1 MKHYIYDPAASAIL
15 GLDGAPITGYE
26 PGLTSERLF
35 ENQPFSRLT
44 LMATNTNGELATIS
58 TRGVVDGLTPQRVQ
72 EAVRTLNFI
81 RVKFTGLILEAKGD
95 AYNKLSWSGT
105 AEKAEIVTPA
115 APAPGTSA
123 GK

>member
-26 PGLTSERLF
+26 TGLTSERVF
-35 ENQPFSRLT
+35 DNQPFSRLT
-44 LMATNTNGELATIS
+44 LMATNTSGELATIS

-81 RVKFTGLILEAKGD
+81 RVKFTGLTLEAKGD
-95 AYNKLSWSGT
+95 SYNKVIWSGT
-105 AEKAEIVTPA
+105 AEKAEIVTSA
-115 APAPGTSA
+115 APAKS
-123 GK
+123 

>member
-26 PGLTSERLF
+26 TGLTSERVF
-35 ENQPFSRLT
+35 DNQPFSRLT
-44 LMATNTNGELATIS
+44 LMATNTNGELAAIAV
-58 TRGVVDGLTPQRVQ
+58 RGSVDGLTPQRVQ

-95 AYNKLSWSGT
+95 AYNKLSWNGT
-105 AEKAEIVTPA
+105 AEKAEIVTQAAPVPA
-115 APAPGTSA
+115 AKS
-123 GK
+123 